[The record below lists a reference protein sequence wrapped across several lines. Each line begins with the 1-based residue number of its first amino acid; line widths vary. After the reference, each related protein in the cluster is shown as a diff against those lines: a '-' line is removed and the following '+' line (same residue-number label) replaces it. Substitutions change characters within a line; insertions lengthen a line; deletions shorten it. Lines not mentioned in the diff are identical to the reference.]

1 MTEVTIWFV
10 KMTTAAAGGMVSA
23 RDFVYLYKLDHDGQS
38 WVMAGRSVEY
48 SEAPVASGI
57 VRAVNGPGLQMVTP
71 LEDDTCEIV
80 WLMDCEYKG
89 MMLQKIVDVAM
100 PMAQTSYIECV
111 KELAAKLK
119 KEGKF

>member
-1 MTEVTIWFV
+1 MGARSGACQ
-10 KMTTAAAGGMVSA
+10 TAC
-23 RDFVYLYKLDHDGQS
+23 LHS
-38 WVMAGRSVEY
+38 WDDLICTNPLLEG
-48 SEAPVASGI
+48 EAPVASGI

-111 KELAAKLK
+111 KELAANLK

>member
-1 MTEVTIWFV
+1 MTITNTCSVQ
-10 KMTTAAAGGMVSA
+10 MTTSAAGGMVSA
-23 RDFVYLYKLDHDGQS
+23 RDFVYLYKIDYEGSS

-48 SEAPVASGI
+48 SEAPTNSGI
-57 VRAVNGPGLQMVTP
+57 VRAINGPGLQMVTP
-71 LEDDTCEIV
+71 MGDDTCEIV

-100 PMAQTSYIECV
+100 PMAQTSYVECV
-111 KELAAKLK
+111 RELAENMK